1 MCFHSLTEQ
10 KIIHLAGIISKTNT
24 HLGGIAS
31 VLGGVLSYAKQSYI
45 QGNFLVDF
53 LTF

>member
-31 VLGGVLSYAKQSYI
+31 VLGVCFLMLSKVISR
-45 QGNFLVDF
+45 V
-53 LTF
+53 TF